1 MSKANKD
8 GSHSDTDVFINYN
21 KTGDVTSFAA
31 GVGTASKSDST
42 WRGTTGTTAYTVGDI
57 VSALKQM
64 GVLAP

>member
-8 GSHSDTDVFINYN
+8 GTHSSADVFINYS

-31 GVGTASKSDST
+31 GVGTAAKSDST
-42 WRGTTGTTAYTVGDI
+42 WRGPTGATAYTVGDI
-57 VSALKQM
+57 VGALKQL